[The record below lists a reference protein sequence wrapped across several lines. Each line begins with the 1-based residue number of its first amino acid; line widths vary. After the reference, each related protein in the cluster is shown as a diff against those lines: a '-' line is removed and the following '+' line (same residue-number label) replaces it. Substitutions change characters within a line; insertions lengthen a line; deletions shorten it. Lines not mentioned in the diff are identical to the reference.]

1 MPSSSKQDSG
11 QVGTIQKWTFI
22 TILIREGNREH
33 PTRRD
38 THFVTEKLLQIS
50 TISFDGDMTLWD
62 FLQVMRHSLKHTL
75 VALQKQVPTQ
85 RVLELT
91 VDEMIVI
98 RDQFA
103 EEVKGKIWNLEEVR
117 LRAFERT
124 LEYVGCPDKELAV
137 HLNAIYR
144 KHRFED
150 IELYPDV
157 IPTFDVLGPQFKLGL
172 LSNGN
177 TYPERCG
184 LEGHFAFVVFSQNVQ
199 IEKPDRRIFEITA
212 QRAGCELAQMLHVGD
227 SLENDVA
234 GARNAGAHSVWLN
247 REGIPNNTETQ
258 PDYEV
263 GSLTEIP
270 AILGLGGKSEV
281 SQGPK

>member
-1 MPSSSKQDSG
+1 M
-11 QVGTIQKWTFI
+11 
-22 TILIREGNREH
+22 
-33 PTRRD
+33 
-38 THFVTEKLLQIS
+38 QIS

-62 FLQVMRHSLKHTL
+62 FLQVMRHSLNHTL
-75 VALQKQVPTQ
+75 RELQRQVSTQ

-91 VDEMIVI
+91 VDEMIAI
-98 RDQFA
+98 REQFA
-103 EEVKGKIWNLEEVR
+103 EDVKGKIWNLEEIR
-117 LRAFERT
+117 LGAFERT
-124 LEYVGCPDKELAV
+124 LGYVGCPDKALAA

-157 IPTFDVLGPQFKLGL
+157 IPTFDVLAPHFKLGL

-184 LEGHFAFVVFSQNVQ
+184 LEGYFAFVVFSQDVQ
-199 IEKPDRRIFEITA
+199 VEKPNRRIFEITA
-212 QRAGCELAQMLHVGD
+212 ERAGCELVQMLHVGD

-234 GARNAGAHSVWLN
+234 GARNADVSSVWLN
-247 REGIPNNTETQ
+247 RDGAPNDTDIQ

-263 GSLTEIP
+263 AALTEIP
-270 AILGLGGKSEV
+270 TILGLGGK
-281 SQGPK
+281 

>member
-1 MPSSSKQDSG
+1 M
-11 QVGTIQKWTFI
+11 
-22 TILIREGNREH
+22 
-33 PTRRD
+33 
-38 THFVTEKLLQIS
+38 QIS

-75 VALQKQVPTQ
+75 AELQRQRPTP
-85 RVLELT
+85 RVLKLT
-91 VDEMIVI
+91 IDEMIAI

-103 EEVKGKIWNLEEVR
+103 EEAKGKLWNLEEIR
-117 LRAFERT
+117 LGAFERT
-124 LEYVGCPDKELAV
+124 LEYVGCPDKELAA

-157 IPTFDVLGPQFKLGL
+157 IPTFDVLAPQFKLGL

-184 LEGHFAFVVFSQNVQ
+184 LEGHFAFVVFSQDVQ

-212 QRAGCELAQMLHVGD
+212 QRAGCELGQILHVGD

-247 REGIPNNTETQ
+247 REGVPNNTEIQ

-270 AILGLGGKSEV
+270 AILGLSE
-281 SQGPK
+281 K

>member
-1 MPSSSKQDSG
+1 M
-11 QVGTIQKWTFI
+11 
-22 TILIREGNREH
+22 
-33 PTRRD
+33 
-38 THFVTEKLLQIS
+38 QIS

-62 FLQVMRHSLKHTL
+62 FRKVMRHSLKHTL
-75 VALQKQVPTQ
+75 AVLQKQVPTQ
-85 RVLELT
+85 CALELT
-91 VDEMIVI
+91 VDKMIAI
-98 RDQFA
+98 REQFA
-103 EEVKGKIWNLEEVR
+103 EEVKGKIWNLEEIR

-124 LEYVGCPDKELAV
+124 LEYVGCPDKELAT

-157 IPTFDVLGPQFKLGL
+157 ISIFDLLASHFRLGL

-184 LEGHFAFVVFSQNVQ
+184 LEGYFTFVVFSQDVQ

-212 QRAGCELAQMLHVGD
+212 ERAGCELAQLLHVGD
-227 SLENDVA
+227 SLKNDVA
-234 GARNAGAHSVWLN
+234 GARNAGVRSVWLN
-247 REGIPNNTETQ
+247 REGVPNDTETR

-263 GSLTEIP
+263 TSLTEIP
-270 AILGLGGKSEV
+270 TILGLGGK
-281 SQGPK
+281 

>member
-1 MPSSSKQDSG
+1 M
-11 QVGTIQKWTFI
+11 
-22 TILIREGNREH
+22 E
-33 PTRRD
+33 
-38 THFVTEKLLQIS
+38 IS

-62 FLQVMRHSLKHTL
+62 FRKVMRHSLKHTL
-75 VALQKQVPTQ
+75 AALQKQVPTQ
-85 RVLELT
+85 RALKLT
-91 VDEMIVI
+91 IDEMIVI
-98 RDQFA
+98 RNQFA

-124 LEYVGCPDKELAV
+124 LEYVGCPDKELAM
-137 HLNAIYR
+137 HLNTIYR

-157 IPTFDVLGPQFKLGL
+157 IPTFDVLAPQFKLGL

-184 LEGHFAFVVFSQNVQ
+184 LEGRFAFVVFSQDVQ

-212 QRAGCELAQMLHVGD
+212 ERAGCELAQMLHVGD

-247 REGIPNNTETQ
+247 REGAPNDTEIR

-270 AILGLGGKSEV
+270 AILGMSE
-281 SQGPK
+281 K

>member
-1 MPSSSKQDSG
+1 M
-11 QVGTIQKWTFI
+11 
-22 TILIREGNREH
+22 
-33 PTRRD
+33 
-38 THFVTEKLLQIS
+38 QIS

-75 VALQKQVPTQ
+75 AELQRQRPTS
-85 RVLELT
+85 RTLKLT
-91 VDEMIVI
+91 IDEMIAI
-98 RDQFA
+98 REQFA
-103 EEVKGKIWNLEEVR
+103 EEVKGKIWNLEEIR

-124 LEYVGCPDKELAV
+124 LEHVGCPDKELAA

-157 IPTFDVLGPQFKLGL
+157 IPTFDVLAPHFKLGL

-184 LEGHFAFVVFSQNVQ
+184 LEGYFAFVVFSQDVQ
-199 IEKPDRRIFEITA
+199 IEKPDRRIFEITV
-212 QRAGCELAQMLHVGD
+212 QRAGCELSQLLHVGD
-227 SLENDVA
+227 SLKNDVA
-234 GARNAGAHSVWLN
+234 GARNAGAYSVWLN
-247 REGIPNNTETQ
+247 REGVPNDTEIQ

-263 GSLTEIP
+263 AALTEIP
-270 AILGLGGKSEV
+270 TILGMGE
-281 SQGPK
+281 Q

>member
-1 MPSSSKQDSG
+1 MK
-11 QVGTIQKWTFI
+11 
-22 TILIREGNREH
+22 
-33 PTRRD
+33 
-38 THFVTEKLLQIS
+38 KLLKIS

-62 FLQVMRHSLKHTL
+62 FRKVMRHALKHTL
-75 VALQKQVPTQ
+75 IALQKQRPTP
-85 RVLELT
+85 RVLKLT
-91 VDEMIVI
+91 IDEMIAI
-98 RDQFA
+98 REQFA
-103 EEVKGKIWNLEEVR
+103 EAVKGKIWSLEEIR

-124 LEYVGCPDKELAV
+124 LEHVGCPDKDLAA

-157 IPTFDVLGPQFKLGL
+157 IPTFDTLAPHFKLGL

-184 LEGHFAFVVFSQNVQ
+184 LDGRFDFVVFSQDVQ
-199 IEKPDRRIFEITA
+199 VEKPDRRIFEITA
-212 QRAGCELAQMLHVGD
+212 QRAGCELNQMLHVGD

-234 GARNAGAHSVWLN
+234 GAKNVGAPSVWLN
-247 REGIPNNTETQ
+247 REGIPNDTDIQ

-263 GSLTEIP
+263 VSLTEIP
-270 AILGLGGKSEV
+270 EILSV
-281 SQGPK
+281 

>member
-1 MPSSSKQDSG
+1 M
-11 QVGTIQKWTFI
+11 
-22 TILIREGNREH
+22 E
-33 PTRRD
+33 
-38 THFVTEKLLQIS
+38 IS
-50 TISFDGDMTLWD
+50 VISFDGDMTLWD

-75 VALQKQVPTQ
+75 LELQKQRPTP
-85 RVLELT
+85 RTLKLT
-91 VDEMIVI
+91 IDEMIAI
-98 RDQFA
+98 RNQFA
-103 EEVKGKIWNLEEVR
+103 EEVKGEMWNLEEIR

-124 LEYVGCPDKELAV
+124 LEHVNRPDKELAA

-157 IPTFDVLGPQFKLGL
+157 IPTFDVLAPQFKLGL

-184 LEGHFAFVVFSQNVQ
+184 LEGYFAFVVFSQDVR

-212 QRAGCELAQMLHVGD
+212 ERAGCELAQMLHVGD

-234 GARNAGAHSVWLN
+234 GARNAGVPSVWLN
-247 REGIPNNTETQ
+247 REGVLNDTEIR

-263 GSLTEIP
+263 ASLTEIP
-270 AILGLGGKSEV
+270 EILGLGGK
-281 SQGPK
+281 